1 MFVRFRNGPS
11 FCYIV
16 LEKDRERNEEV
27 FTLYGVQTQEGQ
39 TGKGH
44 AIYMVQ
50 EVLAF
55 AESMGIPVRLFVE
68 KYYHKTLNNN
78 QLIRWYSKNGFKV
91 DNLLHDNIWMRYDP
105 VRS

>member
-1 MFVRFRNGPS
+1 MFVRFRNEPS
-11 FCYIV
+11 NCYIA

-27 FTLYGVQTQEGQ
+27 FTLYAVQTEEGH

-44 AIYMVQ
+44 AVYMVQ

-68 KYYHKTLNNN
+68 KYYHKTLSNN
-78 QLIRWYSKNGFKV
+78 QLIRWYNKNGFKV
-91 DNLLHDNIWMRYDP
+91 DNLLHNMI
-105 VRS
+105 